1 MSSTTDA
8 TSGVSTWAKDSVQ
21 PVQEAPSIQM
31 TGYRLPDVAPITDSS
46 RACATRGTASWE
58 SPAAA
63 AMPAHSFMKLRRVTP
78 REARMLS
85 KSDIVA

>member
-31 TGYRLPDVAPITDSS
+31 TGYRLPDVAPISLRHARNRELGEPGCGGDAGAQLHEAATGN
-46 RACATRGTASWE
+46 ATRGKDAV
-58 SPAAA
+58 
-63 AMPAHSFMKLRRVTP
+63 KV
-78 REARMLS
+78 
-85 KSDIVA
+85 

>member
-31 TGYRLPDVAPITDSS
+31 TGYRLPNVAPITDSS

-63 AMPAHSFMKLRRVTP
+63 AMPAHQLH
-78 REARMLS
+78 EAATGNATRG
-85 KSDIVA
+85 KDAVKV